1 VEDDPHPALS
11 PPPVTPAPITLAQLE
26 AAVRRAWSQDT
37 SDDPDEWTPARAS
50 RGQCGVT
57 SIVLRALLGG
67 EIVMADVH
75 GSHIPGERHAWNR
88 LPGGVEVDLTA
99 DQFRA
104 GEALGPAA
112 VDEPYVTDTGVDRG
126 ALLLDRVRHALA
138 GGP

>member
-11 PPPVTPAPITLAQLE
+11 PTPVTPAPITLAQLE
-26 AAVRRAWSQDT
+26 AAVRRAWGQDT

-57 SIVLRALLGG
+57 SIVLRELLGG

-126 ALLLDRVRHALA
+126 ALLLARVRQVLA
-138 GGP
+138 DGR